1 MLALITGASSG
12 IGLMYARELASQ
24 GHDLII
30 VSNQEKE
37 LEEVRAQLIEQ
48 YGVKVWS
55 VYKDLTNEHAAE
67 ELHE

>member
-24 GHDLII
+24 GHDLMI

-37 LEEVRAQLIEQ
+37 LGEVLVQL
-48 YGVKVWS
+48 V
-55 VYKDLTNEHAAE
+55 
-67 ELHE
+67 